1 MRFALSSRGAGS
13 AFSRA
18 MSRIVTFGEIML
30 RLSTPQHQR
39 FAQADQFE
47 IHAGG
52 AEANVAVALAQL
64 GADVEFVTRLPKNEL
79 GQRCLDE
86 LRRLRVNLAHT
97 AIGGERLGLY
107 FVEHGAGQ
115 RTSKV
120 LYDRAQSS
128 MATAGEGDFL
138 WAKIFAGARWFHWS
152 GITPALSESC
162 RAIVADA
169 CATAK
174 RLGLTVSFDVNYRA
188 KLWSPEQAGA
198 ALAPLMPF
206 VDICVCGLG
215 EARSVFGVAAVD
227 EETAAAELSAKFGF
241 RSILIPQR
249 VSDSASTTSWA
260 ASLFVEGV
268 PVASRRYEIDIIDRV
283 GAGDALTGAL
293 IFSLERGD
301 SPQTAV
307 DFAVAASALKHTI
320 PGDFN
325 LVTLAEVE
333 ALAAGGNGGR
343 VER

>member
-1 MRFALSSRGAGS
+1 
-13 AFSRA
+13 

-30 RLSTPQHQR
+30 RLSTPHHQR
-39 FAQADQFE
+39 FGQADQFE
-47 IHAGG
+47 IHPGG
-52 AEANVAVALAQL
+52 AEANVAVTIAQL
-64 GADVEFVTRLPKNEL
+64 GGDVEFVTRVPRNEIA
-79 GQRCLDE
+79 QRCLDE
-86 LRRLRVNLAHT
+86 LRRLRVNVDRA
-97 AIGGERLGLY
+97 AIGGDRLGVY
-107 FVEHGAGQ
+107 YVEHGASQ

-120 LYDRAQSS
+120 VYDRTHSAF
-128 MATAGEGDFL
+128 AGAGEGDFL
-138 WAKIFAGARWFHWS
+138 WPKIFAGARWFHWS
-152 GITPALSESC
+152 GITPALSAST
-162 RAIVADA
+162 RAIVGDA
-169 CATAK
+169 CAAAK

-215 EARSVFGVAAVD
+215 EARSVFGLAAAD
-227 EETAAAELSAKFGF
+227 EEAAAAELSGKFGF

-249 VSDSASTTSWA
+249 VSDSASATSWS

-268 PVASRRYEIDIIDRV
+268 PVASRRYEISIIDRV